1 MALTDAERLNMIT
14 IALMKHS
21 TVTAGG
27 WPPPALSPA
36 TYGGVNPFSIEPV
49 FVPGYAQDKLFLI
62 ISSNDQDTFTE
73 LKAGETLNFSSGSYR
88 ILAFYLW
95 NGALSR
101 AFVGLYNSGISDADV
116 ITLLRAYLPTAQ
128 RVRTQISDT
137 HSIFI
142 APHEKTVFQD
152 SILLSKC
159 TLPTTQ
165 YTEMSITDD
174 WAWVTT

>member
-49 FVPGYAQDKLFLI
+49 FVPGYTQDKLFLI
-62 ISSNDQDTFTE
+62 ITNFVDGQDTFTE

-101 AFVGLYNSGISDADV
+101 AFVGLYNSGISFADV
-116 ITLLRAYLPTAQ
+116 ITLLRAYLPT
-128 RVRTQISDT
+128 TQKSNTEISD
-137 HSIFI
+137 S
-142 APHEKTVFQD
+142 
-152 SILLSKC
+152 
-159 TLPTTQ
+159 
-165 YTEMSITDD
+165 
-174 WAWVTT
+174 WAWTIT

>member
-49 FVPGYAQDKLFLI
+49 FVPGYTQDKLFLI
-62 ISSNDQDTFTE
+62 ITNFVDGQDTFTE

-101 AFVGLYNSGISDADV
+101 AFVGLYNSGISFADV
-116 ITLLRAYLPTAQ
+116 INLPY
-128 RVRTQISDT
+128 
-137 HSIFI
+137 
-142 APHEKTVFQD
+142 PH
-152 SILLSKC
+152 
-159 TLPTTQ
+159 LPTTQ
-165 YTEMSITDD
+165 RLGTDISDNWTWAIT
-174 WAWVTT
+174 